1 VDATIHTPIDDYREW
16 PVPSAL
22 RPMVSAIWSA
32 APRTAPALVTPDN
45 SSDVILQLYPDGSV
59 ARAVAVG
66 TMSRPIA
73 VQASTLPAFGVRFR
87 PGWARGV
94 LGVPAAELRDD
105 VVPLADLHPELA
117 SAVAGR
123 VTSLDIVSWL
133 SAAVGR
139 VAEQSPGPPP
149 LVRDALA
156 EIERSGG
163 AVRIAAL
170 AGQAQRSRQ
179 QLARAFDEW
188 VGVSPKF
195 ASRVVRIA
203 RVCADA
209 RPGAPDRWSA
219 LAYAYGFADQ
229 SHLVREMRALRGVT
243 PGGRG

>member
-1 VDATIHTPIDDYREW
+1 VDATITAPVDGYREW

-22 RPMVSAIWSA
+22 QPMVAALWSA
-32 APRTAPALVTPDN
+32 APRTAPALVAPDN
-45 SSDVILQLYPDGSV
+45 SSDVIVQLYPDGSV

-73 VQASTLPAFGVRFR
+73 VPPSTLTAFGVRFR

-105 VVPLADLHPELA
+105 VVPIADVHPALARAL
-117 SAVAGR
+117 AGR
-123 VTSLDIVSWL
+123 VTSHDIVAWL
-133 SAAVGR
+133 GAVIGR
-139 VAEQSPGPPP
+139 VAEHAPGPPP
-149 LVRDALA
+149 LVREALA

-163 AVRIAAL
+163 AARIAAL

-195 ASRVVRIA
+195 VSRVVRIA
-203 RVCADA
+203 RVCDDSPPA
-209 RPGAPDRWSA
+209 APDRWSA
-219 LAYAYGFADQ
+219 RAYAHGFADQ